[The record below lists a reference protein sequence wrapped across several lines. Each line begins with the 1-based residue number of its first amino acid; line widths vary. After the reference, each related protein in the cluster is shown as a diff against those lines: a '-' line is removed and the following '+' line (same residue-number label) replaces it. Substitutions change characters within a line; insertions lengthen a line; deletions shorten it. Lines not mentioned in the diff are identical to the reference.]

1 MAIVRLQLLDAFLV
15 HLRDRAVIAGEYD
28 YQDWTGR
35 VIGETMDFSID
46 AGQGEIRRG

>member
-1 MAIVRLQLLDAFLV
+1 MAIVGLQLLDAFLV

-28 YQDWTGR
+28 DQDRTGR
-35 VIGETMDFSID
+35 VIGETMDLSIH